1 MADLVAPLP
10 LIRLYGGMTLRLEA
24 IDATTGAP
32 VSGVVVSDVAIY
44 GAAVEDDGSSAPLWT
59 MYLTPQDV

>member
-1 MADLVAPLP
+1 MADLLAPLP

-32 VSGVVVSDVAIY
+32 VAGVEVTDVAIY
-44 GAAVEDDGSSAPLWT
+44 GHPLDADGSGAPLWE
-59 MYLTPQDV
+59 MYLLPRDV